1 MKLKDLRKQ
10 CAEEDKTFTIYVK
23 PKKFSYNE
31 LVEELESII
40 EENDEFTEEELK
52 GYIFRN
58 YIYDIID
65 EPNDLIIKL

>member
-1 MKLKDLRKQ
+1 MKLSDIKQ
-10 CAEEDKTFTIYVK
+10 KYNESFEVQVK
-23 PKKFSYNE
+23 PKQFSYKD
-31 LVEELESII
+31 LYEELSSAI
-40 EENDEFTEEELK
+40 EGDEEFSEEELK

>member
-1 MKLKDLRKQ
+1 MKLKDIKQ
-10 CAEEDKTFTIYVK
+10 KCKESFEVQVK
-23 PKKFSYNE
+23 PKQFSYKD
-31 LVEELESII
+31 LYEELSSAI
-40 EENDEFTEEELK
+40 EEDEEFSEEELK

>member
-1 MKLKDLRKQ
+1 MKLKELRKQ

-23 PKKFSYNE
+23 PKKFSYKE
-31 LVEELESII
+31 LVEELEDQFSDEDEIN
-40 EENDEFTEEELK
+40 EEALK
-52 GYIFRN
+52 EYFFRN

>member
-1 MKLKDLRKQ
+1 MKLKDIKQ
-10 CAEEDKTFTIYVK
+10 KCEEFFEVQVK
-23 PKKFSYNE
+23 PKQFSYKD
-31 LVEELESII
+31 LYEELSSAI
-40 EENDEFTEEELK
+40 EEDEEFSEEELK

>member
-1 MKLKDLRKQ
+1 MKLSDIKQ
-10 CAEEDKTFTIYVK
+10 KYNESFEVQVK
-23 PKKFSYNE
+23 PKQFSYKD
-31 LVEELESII
+31 LYEELSSSI
-40 EENDEFTEEELK
+40 EEDEEFSEEELK

>member
-1 MKLKDLRKQ
+1 MKLKDIKQ
-10 CAEEDKTFTIYVK
+10 KCEESFEVQAKPKQFSYKDLYEELSSAIEEDEE
-23 PKKFSYNE
+23 FS
-31 LVEELESII
+31 
-40 EENDEFTEEELK
+40 EEELK

>member
-1 MKLKDLRKQ
+1 MKLKDIKQ
-10 CAEEDKTFTIYVK
+10 KYNESFEVQVK
-23 PKKFSYNE
+23 PKQFSYKD
-31 LVEELESII
+31 LYEELSSAI
-40 EENDEFTEEELK
+40 EEDEEFSEEELK